1 MDVLHILANV
11 AGGSKKS
18 VAEVRVALGGISE
31 WFDEYIATEESDPGE
46 VRTCGVVWCGVYVWC
61 GVVYV
66 LCGVAYV
73 LCGVSLYM
81 WIVNVV
87 LCVLFT

>member
-1 MDVLHILANV
+1 V

-46 VRTCGVVWCGVYVWC
+46 VRNCVM
-61 GVVYV
+61 
-66 LCGVAYV
+66 
-73 LCGVSLYM
+73 LYKYM
-81 WIVNVV
+81 NMYMYE
-87 LCVLFT
+87 

>member
-46 VRTCGVVWCGVYVWC
+46 VRTCGVVWCVRVVWC
-61 GVVYV
+61 MCCVVWRTCCV
-66 LCGVAYV
+66 VFRCICG
-73 LCGVSLYM
+73 L
-81 WIVNVV
+81 
-87 LCVLFT
+87 

>member
-1 MDVLHILANV
+1 M

-46 VRTCGVVWCGVYVWC
+46 VRNCGVLWCVRVVWCGVVWCGVVFC
-61 GVVYV
+61 S
-66 LCGVAYV
+66 
-73 LCGVSLYM
+73 VSLYM
-81 WIVNVV
+81 WMVHVE
-87 LCVLFT
+87 LCVYDCE

>member
-46 VRTCGVVWCGVYVWC
+46 VSTCGVWCGVVWCCQV
-61 GVVYV
+61 
-66 LCGVAYV
+66 
-73 LCGVSLYM
+73 
-81 WIVNVV
+81 
-87 LCVLFT
+87 